1 MRAEEKCCR
10 TISGREPLLEKTTR
24 ASASNVLLSC
34 ILLLATS
41 VGLSAQTYKV
51 LYNFGHKA
59 GDPTNPMA
67 AGIIAQSRGGHL
79 FSTAGFGGAN
89 NLGAAYRM
97 TATGGLTVLHSFD
110 GSDGQNSA
118 SGLTLSTDGDYYG
131 TTRQGGA
138 FGYGTV
144 YKMSQEGV
152 VTTLYDFQGGADGAY
167 PIAPP
172 IESTA
177 GEFYGTT
184 EGQGPTYLGSVYKIT
199 KYGDFTV
206 LHTFTGPDGAEPY
219 APLVQATDFFFY
231 GVATNRGAYGSGTI
245 YRVSASGDFQ
255 VLYNFDGVH
264 GSLPVSGLIQASDG
278 NFYGVTFEGGTSD
291 YGVLFEMT
299 SDYKIRVLHNFDD
312 VTDGGFANG
321 GLVQATDG
329 NLYGTNDSKLFR
341 FNKRGGFE
349 ILHSFTKSTGI
360 SPYDT
365 LTQHTNGLLYGTT
378 LQGGIGNNNNGV
390 FYSLDVGLK
399 PFVTY
404 LPTYGR
410 AGASVEIL
418 GQGFTADSKVYF
430 NGTPATFNLVYPTYI
445 RATVPDG
452 ATTGRITVTTA
463 NGTLISNKIFIVHP
477 NLTTEEGSE

>member
-1 MRAEEKCCR
+1 MRAEQTRCQKVSDRERLQRATR
-10 TISGREPLLEKTTR
+10 T
-24 ASASNVLLSC
+24 SASKLLAFC

-41 VGLSAQTYKV
+41 VGLSAQTYKD

-59 GDPTNPMA
+59 GDPTNPMS
-67 AGIIAQSRGGHL
+67 AGIIAQSRGGYL
-79 FSTAGFGGAN
+79 FSTAGFGGAD
-89 NLGAAYRM
+89 NLGAAYRI

-152 VTTLYDFQGGADGAY
+152 VTTLYDFQGAADGAY
-167 PIAPP
+167 PIAQP

-184 EGQGPTYLGSVYKIT
+184 EGQGPTYSGSVYKIT
-199 KYGDFTV
+199 KDGDFTV

-219 APLVQATDFFFY
+219 APLVQGTDFFFY

-245 YRVSASGDFQ
+245 YRVSASGDFK
-255 VLYNFDGVH
+255 VLYNFDGPH
-264 GSLPVSGLIQASDG
+264 GALPLSGLIQASDG
-278 NFYGVTFEGGTSD
+278 NFYGVTFEGGANDVGALFRMTPD
-291 YGVLFEMT
+291 YT
-299 SDYKIRVLHNFDD
+299 IRVLHDFDD
-312 VTDGGFANG
+312 INDGGFANG

-341 FNKRGGFE
+341 LNKQGNFE

-378 LQGGIGNNNNGV
+378 LQGGTGNNNDGV

-410 AGASVEIL
+410 VGASVEIL
-418 GQGFTADSKVYF
+418 GQGFSADSKVYF
-430 NGTPATFNLVYPTYI
+430 NGAPATFNLVYSTYL

-452 ATTGRITVTTA
+452 ATTGRIAVTTA
-463 NGTLISNKIFIVHP
+463 NGTLISNKIFIVHSSLP
-477 NLTTEEGSE
+477 TEESPE